1 MEQYRNP
8 KSQQLTMSFN
18 KSKCRV
24 NGLNRFLDRSLKMTF
39 IIRRT
44 LMEILQKTV
53 LIDELIFFILFQW
66 NM

>member
-8 KSQQLTMSFN
+8 KSQQSTMSFN

-24 NGLNRFLDRSLKMTF
+24 NGLNRFLDRSLKMIF

-53 LIDELIFFILFQW
+53 LIDY
-66 NM
+66 